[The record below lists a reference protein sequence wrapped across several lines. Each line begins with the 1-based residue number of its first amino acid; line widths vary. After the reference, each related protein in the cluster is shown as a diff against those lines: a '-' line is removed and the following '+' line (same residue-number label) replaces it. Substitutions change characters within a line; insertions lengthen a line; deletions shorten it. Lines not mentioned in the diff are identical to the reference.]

1 MHRTMCV
8 DTLTPHLD
16 GAVYI
21 TLDVLLLLSIIPYKG
36 ERGDILLLLLLVCG
50 DTRDVVDQ
58 EVGDVGDV
66 GDLTR

>member
-8 DTLTPHLD
+8 DTLRGHLD
-16 GAVYI
+16 GVVYI
-21 TLDVLLLLSIIPYKG
+21 TLDVVLLLSIIPYKG
-36 ERGDILLLLLLVCG
+36 ERGDILLLLLLVVR
-50 DTRDVVDQ
+50 DTRYVVDQ